1 MNRVIYADYNA
12 TTPVDP
18 SVREAM
24 RPAFEE
30 LFGNP
35 SSSHWLGV
43 KAKMAVAQARSRTA
57 ALLGCAPIE
66 FYFTSGG
73 SESNNWAIKGV
84 AWALRG
90 RGNHLVTS
98 AVEHAAVLNPCRFL
112 ESFGFETT
120 VVPVDGRG
128 RVDPDDVARAIRP
141 GTVLV
146 SIMHANNEVG
156 TIQPVC
162 NIARICRQR
171 EVLFHVDAAQSVG
184 KIPVSVAEIGCDLL
198 TVAGHKLHA
207 PKGVGG
213 LFIREGVTIEAL
225 VHGAGHE
232 RGRRAGTEN
241 VAGALALARAADLAG
256 ERLAAYGARMAGLRR
271 RFIDALSSAVRD
283 VVVYPAGGDA
293 DVLPNTVNL
302 RIARIDGALL
312 AERMEGVAVSAG
324 GAACHGSA
332 RTPSHVLT
340 AMGVPPDQAL
350 GAVRFS
356 FGWENT
362 EDEIDDLAARIVRA
376 VESIDSQPVSA

>member
-1 MNRVIYADYNA
+1 MSRAIYADYNA

-24 RPAFEE
+24 RPAFED

-43 KAKMAVAQARSRTA
+43 KARMAVAQARSRAA

-73 SESNNWAIKGV
+73 SESNNWAIKGA

-98 AVEHAAVLNPCRFL
+98 AVEHFAVLNPCRFL

-120 VVPVDGRG
+120 IVPVDGRG

-156 TIQPVC
+156 TIQPVGE
-162 NIARICRQR
+162 ISMICRER
-171 EVLFHVDAAQSVG
+171 GILFHVDAAQSVG
-184 KIPVSVAEIGCDLL
+184 KIPVNVSEIGCDLL
-198 TVAGHKLHA
+198 TAAGHKFHA
-207 PKGVGG
+207 PKGIGG
-213 LFIREGVTIEAL
+213 LFIREGAPVEAL

-241 VAGALALARAADLAG
+241 VAGALGLARAADLAG
-256 ERLAAYGARMAGLRR
+256 ERLAAYGARMTALRR
-271 RFIDALSSAVRD
+271 RFVDALCASMRD
-283 VVVYPAGGDA
+283 VVIYPADSGA

-302 RIARIDGALL
+302 RIGRIDGALL

-340 AMGVPPDQAL
+340 AMGVPADQAL

-376 VESIDSQPVSA
+376 ALSIDSSLVMA

>member
-1 MNRVIYADYNA
+1 MERLIYADYNA

-30 LFGNP
+30 MFGNP

-43 KAKMAVAQARSRTA
+43 KARMAVAQARSRAA

-73 SESNNWAIKGV
+73 SESNNWAIKGA

-120 VVPVDGRG
+120 VVPVDGSG
-128 RVDPDDVARAIRP
+128 RVDPDDMARAIRP

-146 SIMHANNEVG
+146 SVMHANNEVG
-156 TIQPVC
+156 TIQPVGE
-162 NIARICRQR
+162 IARFCRER
-171 EVLFHVDAAQSVG
+171 GVLFHVDAAQSVG
-184 KIPVSVAEIGCDLL
+184 KIPVNVSEIGCDFLSA
-198 TVAGHKLHA
+198 AGHKFHA
-207 PKGVGG
+207 PKGIGG
-213 LFIREGVTIEAL
+213 LFIREGAAIESL

-241 VAGALALARAADLAG
+241 VAGALGLARAADLAG
-256 ERLAAYGARMAGLRR
+256 ERLAVYGARMAALRR
-271 RFIDALSSAVRD
+271 RFVDALCASMRD
-283 VVVYPAGGDA
+283 VVIYPADSGV

-302 RIARIDGALL
+302 RIGRIDGALL

-340 AMGVPPDQAL
+340 AMGVPADQAL

-376 VESIDSQPVSA
+376 ARSIDSSLVTA

>member
-1 MNRVIYADYNA
+1 MSRAIYADYNA

-24 RPAFEE
+24 RPAFED

-43 KAKMAVAQARSRTA
+43 KARMAVAQARSRAA

-73 SESNNWAIKGV
+73 SESNNWAIKGA

-98 AVEHAAVLNPCRFL
+98 AVEHFAVLNPCRFL

-120 VVPVDGRG
+120 IVPVDGRG

-156 TIQPVC
+156 TIQPVGE
-162 NIARICRQR
+162 ISMICRER
-171 EVLFHVDAAQSVG
+171 GILFHVDAAQSVG
-184 KIPVSVAEIGCDLL
+184 KIPVNVSEIGCDLL
-198 TVAGHKLHA
+198 TAAGHKFHA
-207 PKGVGG
+207 PKGIGG
-213 LFIREGVTIEAL
+213 LFIREGAPVEAL

-256 ERLAAYGARMAGLRR
+256 ERLAAYGARIAALRR
-271 RFIDALSSAVRD
+271 RFVDALCASVRD
-283 VVVYPAGGDA
+283 VVIYPADSGA

-302 RIARIDGALL
+302 RIGRIDGALL

-340 AMGVPPDQAL
+340 AMGVPADQAL

-376 VESIDSQPVSA
+376 ALSIDSSLVMA